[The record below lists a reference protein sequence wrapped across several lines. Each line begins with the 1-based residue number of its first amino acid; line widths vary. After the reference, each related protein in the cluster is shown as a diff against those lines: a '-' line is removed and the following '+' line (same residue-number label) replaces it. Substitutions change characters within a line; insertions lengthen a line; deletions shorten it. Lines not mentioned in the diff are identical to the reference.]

1 MSNSSKKKRERLTLA
16 VLMTLAGMAGI
27 WFGLLEP
34 QRASLRNKAKLLAE
48 TQGKLNNVQRE
59 MRLTESFKAHLES
72 ARRQIEGMEAKMP
85 TGDVYRWAIRSITSL
100 QTNNVEIANLEP
112 PRIGASTILP
122 KVPYKTALLS
132 VNGTAHYHDFGRFL
146 ASLEN
151 SYPHMRLQRLELE
164 PMQFGEATSAG
175 QEQLNFKLE
184 IIALIKSSAAEP

>member
-1 MSNSSKKKRERLTLA
+1 MSNSPKQKREKLILA
-16 VLMTLAGMAGI
+16 AMASLAGIAGI

-34 QRASLRNKAKLLAE
+34 QWAGLRNKAKLLSE
-48 TQGKLNNVQRE
+48 TQGKLQTVQRE
-59 MRLTESFKAHLES
+59 LRLTEGFKASLDS
-72 ARRQIEGMEAKMP
+72 GRRQIESMEAKMP

-100 QTNNVEIANLEP
+100 QSNNVEIANLEP
-112 PRIGASTILP
+112 PRIGQSTILP

-146 ASLEN
+146 ANLEN

-184 IIALIKSSAAEP
+184 IIALVKASVAEP

>member
-1 MSNSSKKKRERLTLA
+1 MSNTAKEKREKVTLA
-16 VLMTLAGMAGI
+16 ALMSLAAVAGI

-34 QRASLRNKAKLLAE
+34 QQAGLRARAKILAE
-48 TQGKLNNVQRE
+48 TQGKLSTVQRE
-59 MRLTESFKAHLES
+59 LRLTESFKAHLES
-72 ARRQIEGMEAKMP
+72 ARREIESMESKMP
-85 TGDVYRWAIRSITSL
+85 TGDVYRWAIRSISRL

-112 PRIGASTILP
+112 PRIGESSILP

-132 VNGTAHYHDFGRFL
+132 VNGTAHYHDFGKFL
-146 ASLEN
+146 ADLEN

-184 IIALIKSSAAEP
+184 IIALIKASVVEQ

>member
-1 MSNSSKKKRERLTLA
+1 MSKSPKEKREKLTLA
-16 VLMTLAGMAGI
+16 VLMSMAGVAGI

-34 QRASLRNKAKLLAE
+34 EQASLRNKAKLLAE
-48 TQGKLNNVQRE
+48 TQGKLSTVRRE
-59 MRLTESFKAHLES
+59 LQLTESYKVHLAS
-72 ARRQIEGMEAKMP
+72 ARSQIESMEAKMP

-112 PRIGASTILP
+112 PRIGESSILP

-146 ASLEN
+146 ANLEN
-151 SYPHMRLQRLELE
+151 NFPHMRVQRLELE
-164 PMQFGEATSAG
+164 PTQFGEVTAAG

-184 IIALIKSSAAEP
+184 ILALVKPSTRDP

>member
-1 MSNSSKKKRERLTLA
+1 MSNSPKQKREKLILA
-16 VLMTLAGMAGI
+16 AMASLAGIAGI

-34 QRASLRNKAKLLAE
+34 QWNGLRNKAKLLSE
-48 TQGKLNNVQRE
+48 TQGKLQTVQRE
-59 MRLTESFKAHLES
+59 LRLTEGFKASLDS
-72 ARRQIEGMEAKMP
+72 VRRQILDMEAKMP

-100 QTNNVEIANLEP
+100 QTNSVEIANLEP
-112 PRIGASTILP
+112 PRIGESTILP

-146 ASLEN
+146 ANLEN
-151 SYPHMRLQRLELE
+151 SFPHMRLQRLELE

-184 IIALIKSSAAEP
+184 IIALIKASVAEP